1 MGNKV
6 SREGPPPAAIPNTS
20 SPPQESE
27 CPVPE
32 RYRNQA
38 VYNVYNQRINDPS
51 SNAAASAGK
60 VVVEGLDILDP
71 KNNMPLEPNQQPCP
85 GQKKLIST
93 DRVVSNIPKGGTE
106 ATWVYPSPQ
115 MFYNGTFFNSQIFSQ
130 IFTVNST
137 SKNSSFLFTALKRK
151 GKGDDV
157 TEDDMDAVV
166 HAHNS
171 MNEITWQEVRTWELL
186 HREQCGQPTLLRFLG
201 RPDDLSPLAR
211 IRSWFGGTLPFDR
224 HDWYV
229 DRCGKEV
236 RYVIDFYFDEAKA
249 GSPDAFEIVVRPA
262 LDSPEAALDRV
273 KMNIYQKFHEYGL
286 PCPVT
291 WQQGSVGAAAAAMQ
305 RKQ

>member
-115 MFYNGTFFNSQIFSQ
+115 MFYNGTFFFFFS
-130 IFTVNST
+130 FNFLPST
-137 SKNSSFLFTALKRK
+137 RLLKFSLSSTCSFKTKR
-151 GKGDDV
+151 
-157 TEDDMDAVV
+157 
-166 HAHNS
+166 
-171 MNEITWQEVRTWELL
+171 
-186 HREQCGQPTLLRFLG
+186 
-201 RPDDLSPLAR
+201 
-211 IRSWFGGTLPFDR
+211 
-224 HDWYV
+224 
-229 DRCGKEV
+229 
-236 RYVIDFYFDEAKA
+236 
-249 GSPDAFEIVVRPA
+249 
-262 LDSPEAALDRV
+262 
-273 KMNIYQKFHEYGL
+273 
-286 PCPVT
+286 
-291 WQQGSVGAAAAAMQ
+291 
-305 RKQ
+305 